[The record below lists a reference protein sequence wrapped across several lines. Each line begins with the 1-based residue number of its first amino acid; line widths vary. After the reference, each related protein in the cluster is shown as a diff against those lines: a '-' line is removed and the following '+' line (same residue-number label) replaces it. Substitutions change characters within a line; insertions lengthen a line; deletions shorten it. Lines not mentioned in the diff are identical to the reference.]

1 MFFLCVKVNFAQH
14 SPDEEY
20 LTSLGTNSQPH
31 PGVEI
36 LTTNIETWPDV
47 TPPLKILGGEMDQKL
62 NDPCQDPNGMLSITY
77 CHCPIPKQ

>member
-36 LTTNIETWPDV
+36 LTTNIET
-47 TPPLKILGGEMDQKL
+47 
-62 NDPCQDPNGMLSITY
+62 
-77 CHCPIPKQ
+77 

>member
-20 LTSLGTNSQPH
+20 LTNSQPH

-36 LTTNIETWPDV
+36 LTTNIET
-47 TPPLKILGGEMDQKL
+47 
-62 NDPCQDPNGMLSITY
+62 
-77 CHCPIPKQ
+77 